1 MKSNADTELDL
12 QAVKHA
18 FSLGKSK
25 PVKAR
30 IVDRKINDLWTKFD
44 ERVINISQFLDL
56 ACNFFEPD
64 RDLPRPTFDT
74 SARPARRG
82 NARRRRQL
90 QPSGALPDDANGT
103 ICYYDFR
110 PSAFNVKLI
119 IFILIAIVIRQDDSL
134 TNDSSSQLQ
143 SIDTTANQ
151 WDGSLLIA
159 TIPQ

>member
-1 MKSNADTELDL
+1 MKSNADTVLDL

-44 ERVINISQFLDL
+44 EVINISQFIDL

-74 SARPARRG
+74 SAKPARRG
-82 NARRRRQL
+82 NARRGRASQL
-90 QPSGALPDDANGT
+90 GNAEVDNCSLQGPNLTMPTVQFATMTSAL
-103 ICYYDFR
+103 
-110 PSAFNVKLI
+110 SALNVKLL

-143 SIDTTANQ
+143 SIDSAH
-151 WDGSLLIA
+151 
-159 TIPQ
+159 

>member
-44 ERVINISQFLDL
+44 EGVINISQFLDL

-74 SARPARRG
+74 SARPVRPHGG
-82 NARRRRQL
+82 NARRGRATAGQCRSRQL
-90 QPSGALPDDANGT
+90 QPSGAQPAQPDDANGT

-110 PSAFNVKLI
+110 PSALNVKLL
-119 IFILIAIVIRQDDSL
+119 IFTLIAIVIRQDESL

-143 SIDTTANQ
+143 
-151 WDGSLLIA
+151 
-159 TIPQ
+159 

>member
-12 QAVKHA
+12 EAVKHA

-44 ERVINISQFLDL
+44 EVINISQFIDL

-74 SARPARRG
+74 SAKPARRG
-82 NARRRRQL
+82 NARRGR
-90 QPSGALPDDANGT
+90 A
-103 ICYYDFR
+103 
-110 PSAFNVKLI
+110 
-119 IFILIAIVIRQDDSL
+119 
-134 TNDSSSQLQ
+134 SQLGNAEV
-143 SIDTTANQ
+143 DNC
-151 WDGSLLIA
+151 SLQGPNLTMPTVQFA
-159 TIPQ
+159 TMTSALRL